1 MEIDIHKAIYDMQTL
16 VANTPLT
23 EDERNRHNL
32 NIRALR
38 KVIIEWEQYNAE
50 KNK

>member
-1 MEIDIHKAIYDMQTL
+1 MEIDIHKAIYDLQAL

-23 EDERNRHNL
+23 QDERNLHNL